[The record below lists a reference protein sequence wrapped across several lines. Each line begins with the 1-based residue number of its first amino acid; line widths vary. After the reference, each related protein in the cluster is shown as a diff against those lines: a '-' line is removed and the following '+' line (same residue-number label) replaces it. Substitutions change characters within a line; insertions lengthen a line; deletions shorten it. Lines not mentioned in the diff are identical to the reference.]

1 MSAIPAPSPPC
12 DRTGTPPREELE
24 RAGTFRSPDAHRPA
38 QTMIPTSAR
47 KNHCV
52 NTPHAPARMRPLPA
66 PRAPASAARCGGLAD
81 GPALNAPAHG
91 PECGLAPALPRAPGS
106 ALPGGPGTAV
116 HDRARRSGAE
126 DMRAAHCP
134 ILEAPPASRCCAT
147 AHCAILSRRGP
158 WAAVHRWGAAAEQAA
173 PVHVFQAAAG
183 ARGDQDRAVASL
195 LSPPAAWRAKMGL
208 ASTPAAAP
216 AAAVPHPPGLLATV
230 LLEEARSGAAAQT
243 RRGLPLEGAV
253 QAAGFLAVAAG
264 ACPP

>member
-1 MSAIPAPSPPC
+1 MSAIPAPSPLW
-12 DRTGTPPREELE
+12 DQTGAPPREAPEP
-24 RAGTFRSPDAHRPA
+24 AGAFRSPDAHRPA
-38 QTMIPTSAR
+38 RTMIPASAR

-52 NTPHAPARMRPLPA
+52 NTPHGPARMRPLPA
-66 PRAPASAARCGGLAD
+66 PRAAASAARCGLAD
-81 GPALNAPAHG
+81 GPALHDRAHD
-91 PECGLAPALPRAPGS
+91 PRCGLAPALPHAPGS

-134 ILEAPPASRCCAT
+134 ILEAPPACRRCAT

-195 LSPPAAWRAKMGL
+195 LWPPAAWRAKMGL
-208 ASTPAAAP
+208 ASTTAAAP
-216 AAAVPHPPGLLATV
+216 AAAVPHPPGLLATA

-243 RRGLPLEGAV
+243 RRGLPREGAV
-253 QAAGFLAVAAG
+253 QSAEFLAVAAG
-264 ACPP
+264 ACSP